1 MNTILLGYL
10 NVYFYF
16 GYIKCHGSLKNPQI
30 LETTVEDI
38 RGSGRPP
45 RRYEH
50 MREGNG
56 LWQLQ
61 QQEQQ
66 KKTAATATRE
76 ATREA
81 CRSSLVSVESL
92 SGNLD

>member
-1 MNTILLGYL
+1 MSWLP
-10 NVYFYF
+10 
-16 GYIKCHGSLKNPQI
+16 KKKSQI

-50 MREGNG
+50 MREENG

-61 QQEQQ
+61 QQQQ